1 MGTLGL
7 RKVIAS
13 RATIRIV
20 AGLAIIVAA
29 AVGSGPV
36 ASADTGDHRAIVTES
51 GPLKGMTVGG
61 VKEYLGIP
69 YAAPP
74 VGSLRWTPPQS
85 FGKWHGVFRATQ
97 FSSDCPQ
104 SGGGNEDCLFLN
116 VYTPKAADNED
127 EAHGRGVKHHHDDKH
142 GQGRAVMVWI
152 HGGGLTG
159 GGADQYDPSPL
170 VNGGHVIVVTI
181 NYRLGLLGFFAHP
194 ALDAEGHLA
203 GNYGF
208 TDQQFALG
216 WVQRNIAAFGG
227 DPKRVTI
234 FGESA
239 GGQSIYSQLASP
251 LAAGLFSGAIAES
264 GSYAGFE
271 DYTPWIVPIATGET
285 SGTLLVPAGTTFATL
300 AGCGSQTAACLRG
313 VPAANFASI
322 QPFPMYPFI
331 DGSLLA
337 QDLGD
342 AFNSGKFNKVPVIS
356 GTNHDEYRLFVAL
369 DFDLNPAVGPLS
381 TAGYA
386 AAVDA
391 LFGPF
396 LGPIVLAD
404 YPLPA
409 TPPADAASIALGA
422 SVTDA
427 AFSCAARRA
436 DQALA
441 QFVPTY
447 TYEFNDEN
455 APFALLFPPL
465 SFPLGASHF
474 AEVQYLLDYLGTPAP
489 FTANQEELSDAMI
502 SYWTRFAKHGDPNSA
517 AEPVWSPYSATTD
530 EFQSFVPPTPVV
542 ESSFASDHMCS
553 TLWDFL

>member
-1 MGTLGL
+1 MGKLDL
-7 RKVIAS
+7 RKTITL

-20 AGLAIIVAA
+20 TGLAIIAA
-29 AVGSGPV
+29 ALVGPGRV
-36 ASADTGDHRAIVTES
+36 AWADSGDHRAIVTEG
-51 GPLKGMTVGG
+51 GPLKGTTVGG

-85 FGKWHGVFRATQ
+85 FGKWHGVLHATQ
-97 FSSDCPQ
+97 FGSECPQ

-116 VYTPKAADNED
+116 VYAPKADDHED
-127 EAHGRGVKHHHDDKH
+127 EAQGRGPKHHHDDKH
-142 GQGRAVMVWI
+142 REGRAVMVWI

-170 VNGGHVIVVTI
+170 VNSGDVIVVTI

-208 TDQQFALG
+208 MDQQFALG

-239 GGQSIYSQLASP
+239 GGESVYSQLASP
-251 LAAGLFSGAIAES
+251 LAAGLFRGAIAES

-285 SGTLLVPAGTTFATL
+285 SGTLMVPAGTTLATL
-300 AGCGSQTAACLRG
+300 AGCASQTAACLRG
-313 VPAANFASI
+313 VPAASFASI

-342 AFNSGKFNKVPVIS
+342 AFNSGKFNQVPVIS
-356 GTNHDEYRLFVAL
+356 GTNHDEYRLFIAL
-369 DFDLNPAVGPLS
+369 DFDLNPAVGPL
-381 TAGYA
+381 TNAGYVG
-386 AAVDA
+386 AVNA

-396 LGPIVLAD
+396 LAPFVLAN

-409 TPPADAASIALGA
+409 TPQADAASLALGA

-441 QFVPTY
+441 KFVPTY
-447 TYEFNDEN
+447 AYEFNDEN
-455 APFALLFPPL
+455 APFVLLFPPL

-517 AEPVWSPYSATTD
+517 STPVWSPYSATMD